1 MGASHMRGDTAY
13 CELLGVPY
21 AIDPLS
27 WLDKAKLVAKWQDVF
42 SIIDAAGL
50 CVFFSVRYLMDGTL
64 DVRPTGILEMI
75 NAATGANYTLEELE
89 QAGERIFNAE
99 RLFLMRVGFDRSHD
113 TLPPRIVSEPMPD
126 GPARGMVCHLSEM
139 LDAYYPL
146 RGWSQDGK
154 PTEEKLR
161 QLGL

>member
-1 MGASHMRGDTAY
+1 
-13 CELLGVPY
+13 
-21 AIDPLS
+21 
-27 WLDKAKLVAKWQDVF
+27 
-42 SIIDAAGL
+42 
-50 CVFFSVRYLMDGTL
+50 MDGTL